1 MREDNAALL
10 GAWFVN
16 GIQQAAMSRADIAEP
31 DRRDFFAY
39 VDEFQN
45 FVTDS
50 FATIL
55 SEARKYR
62 LSLTLATQY
71 LKQMER
77 DGNTVTRD
85 AVFGNVGS
93 IISFQVGPDDGED
106 LARQLS
112 KYEDQVTSTD
122 LTSLPKY
129 RAYVRL
135 LIDGMPSRPF
145 TMKTLPPPRCDNDR
159 STKIRNVSR
168 RRYGVQAARG

>member
-1 MREDNAALL
+1 M
-10 GAWFVN
+10 
-16 GIQQAAMSRADIAEP
+16 
-31 DRRDFFAY
+31 
-39 VDEFQN
+39 
-45 FVTDS
+45 
-50 FATIL
+50 
-55 SEARKYR
+55 
-62 LSLTLATQY
+62 
-71 LKQMER
+71 
-77 DGNTVTRD
+77 TRD

-159 STKIRNVSR
+159 SSKIRNFAR
-168 RRYGVQAARG
+168 RRYGVQAAKA